1 MSLETFTDYLAS
13 NGSIQKK
20 TAIYYLKHMEFLY
33 SEAETNF
40 LTGIYQPI
48 LATNYEKCIETIKK
62 LQHSR
67 QWDPRTILN
76 YYKSLVKICTVF
88 RNYYGEINVSQF
100 DKALEEYN
108 KIYIPLNT
116 KDIERRSENRRN
128 EKQSEN
134 WKEWSEIIKDR
145 DAQYEIIKD
154 YTSDNTKTYEY
165 TEVLKYVLASLYTI
179 IPPRRL
185 LDYQYMRL
193 TSEMSGCTNVESN
206 YYVQQER
213 LFVFNVYKTSAKLKQ
228 QIVKVPKKLCR
239 ILDWYIYNFHPY
251 YKQKDVI
258 DYGTHYLLLNHLGK
272 QTHAATFSSCLNMVF
287 KKKISINMLR
297 HIYITCNLGEH
308 IEKAK
313 EAAEIMSHS
322 LASQREYIVH

>member
-1 MSLETFTDYLAS
+1 MSLETLTDYLAS

-62 LQHSR
+62 LTTSR
-67 QWDPRTILN
+67 QWNPGSVLN

-108 KIYIPLNT
+108 KMYIPLNNE
-116 KDIERRSENRRN
+116 KDEIRKSNKKT

-134 WKEWSEIIKDR
+134 WKEWSEIVKDR

-154 YTSDNTKTYEY
+154 YTSDNNKTYEY
-165 TEVLKYVLASLYTI
+165 TEVLKYVFACIYTLV
-179 IPPRRL
+179 PPRRV
-185 LDYQYMRL
+185 LDYQFMRVV
-193 TSEMSGCTNVESN
+193 SDMDGCVENDCN
-206 YYVQQER
+206 YYVQSKR
-213 LFVFNVYKTSAKLKQ
+213 LFVFNVYKMAKKQ
-228 QIVKVPKKLCR
+228 QTVKVPKKLCN

-258 DYGTHYLLLNHLGK
+258 DYGTHYLFLNHLGK
-272 QTHAATFSSCLNMVF
+272 QTHAATFSSCLYSVF

-313 EAAEIMSHS
+313 EAADFMSHS
-322 LASQREYIVH
+322 SAIQMQYIVH